1 MPLTWYFKLSSPSK
15 MNDALKKVLSK
26 RAIVVV
32 LVALL
37 ILSAFNTYLIFEG
50 TRSSMSTNA
59 LNYDY
64 VLSKDG
70 GNYKLKNMLT
80 GYVAEQTDSA
90 SSAINSALNEG
101 KSVYLNPG
109 TYVLTDDV
117 VFSNKVNAKIV
128 GDSQAT
134 IIGNGH
140 KIIVYGKD
148 YTTSQNVLISGFTL
162 VNATVRVENSFGTT
176 IQKTI
181 FESTSTGIEF
191 ANTNTWSEYN
201 KVEDCQFINATEGI
215 AFRTPVFNLAEETA
229 SQAARP
235 INATGSYSSTIIERC
250 SFNLRDFS
258 VGIKVEKLAELSD
271 SQIQDVRFWIGENGK
286 ANQTGI
292 YVDGS
297 MYQTLLIGVVF
308 ESFTSD
314 PVYLFGIDIGDN
326 CNPAPILDSGV
337 SFLGNWTAKIHDSQ
351 GIWLS
356 AHGALFKQD
365 VNVLVGTNGQYGLN
379 ESIQIRPLTIASFK
393 PKIAVVGNFS
403 NNETVTVRIRI
414 EYIDNILSKP
424 VEHTFTNSSSLW
436 LSDDDMMQLF
446 PSQDIIWAILFD
458 AKTDV
463 VFTDTIVTVSG
474 YGTAG

>member
-1 MPLTWYFKLSSPSK
+1 MKDS
-15 MNDALKKVLSK
+15 LKKILSK
-26 RAIVVV
+26 RAIVIV

-37 ILSAFNTYLIFEG
+37 ILSAFNTYLIFES

-80 GYVAEQTDSA
+80 GYVAEQAASA
-90 SSAINSALNEG
+90 SSAINSALNSG

-109 TYVLTDDV
+109 TYVLTEDV
-117 VFSNKVNAKIV
+117 VISNKINAKIE
-128 GDSQAT
+128 GDNQAT
-134 IIGNGH
+134 VIGNGH
-140 KIIVYGKD
+140 KIIVYGTD
-148 YTTSQNVLISGFTL
+148 YTTSQNNLISGLTL
-162 VNATVRVENSFGTT
+162 INATVRVENSFGTT
-176 IQKTI
+176 IQKII
-181 FESTSTGIEF
+181 FENTSTGIEF

-215 AFRTPVFNLAEETA
+215 AFRTPVFNLADSA
-229 SQAARP
+229 SP

-271 SQIQDVRFWIGENGK
+271 SQIQDARFWIAQNERS
-286 ANQTGI
+286 NQTGL

-314 PVYLFGIDIGDN
+314 PIYLFGIDIGNN

-356 AHGALFKQD
+356 ANGALFKREN
-365 VNVLVGTNGQYGLN
+365 VNVSVGTNNQYGAN
-379 ESIQIRPLTIASFK
+379 QTIQVRPLTITSFK
-393 PKIAVVGNFS
+393 PKIAVDGSFS
-403 NNETVTVRIRI
+403 NNETVTVRVRI
-414 EYIDNILSKP
+414 EYIDNIISNP
-424 VEHTFTNSSSLW
+424 VEHTFTNSSSVW
-436 LSDDDMMQLF
+436 LSDDDLMQLF
-446 PSQDIIWAILFD
+446 PSQDIIWGILFD
-458 AKTDV
+458 AKTNAGS
-463 VFTDTIVTVSG
+463 TDAVVTVSG